1 MRHVAHVRPTCPR
14 PGCHALWQTCERSS
28 GRGRPRVGGGGAS
41 GEPVVRRQSC
51 LSPGSE
57 AGHVGHQTQIGQP
70 VGDPSATQT
79 GHTCSQVVQTAGGQQ
94 CTVASP
100 ASLRV
105 SFQIRCD
112 STANG
117 QKAMSCPLHER
128 HARAGL
134 SRPLYRILPGGGPLG
149 EHRPRQDGR
158 RDRRIDQMQ
167 SLAGS
172 RHEQS
177 PLLIC
182 TIKSGQDR
190 LPLHHVGCCQQRNVQ
205 PHPHQQT
212 AQTFI
217 SSRTRDSR
225 AGFSGILFLAGRIG
239 SDRSSRQ
246 SALFPPLIPMSLMM
260 TCQPRDAIPHRT
272 GIKPPKGS
280 CPLSS
285 GPWIGTGRAC
295 PTSKG
300 RELCTASLVET
311 SQPVVGRC
319 SRR

>member
-1 MRHVAHVRPTCPR
+1 MLTSGADSRWPAVHRCIAGKPTCIIPTSMRQHGQWTKSDVLPPPR
-14 PGCHALWQTCERSS
+14 TTCPS
-28 GRGRPRVGGGGAS
+28 RPL
-41 GEPVVRRQSC
+41 P
-51 LSPGSE
+51 
-57 AGHVGHQTQIGQP
+57 
-70 VGDPSATQT
+70 
-79 GHTCSQVVQTAGGQQ
+79 
-94 CTVASP
+94 
-100 ASLRV
+100 
-105 SFQIRCD
+105 
-112 STANG
+112 
-117 QKAMSCPLHER
+117 
-128 HARAGL
+128 
-134 SRPLYRILPGGGPLG
+134 PLYRILPGGGPLG

-158 RDRRIDQMQ
+158 RDSRRIDQMQ

-260 TCQPRDAIPHRT
+260 TCQPRDAIPHQT
-272 GIKPPKGS
+272 GVKPPKGS
-280 CPLSS
+280 RPLSS